1 MKRLP
6 RAPEPTV
13 FENLDT
19 AKFECVYPTCGG
31 ACCKNGRPPL
41 EHAEEA
47 RVAKN
52 LAKFLPH
59 VRPKARRVIESRG
72 FMTRRVKDGLHTAAV
87 SEGWCVFENGG
98 CVLHKV
104 GAEEGDAWKYKP
116 WRCVAFPLERPAPKE
131 AYVRQ
136 WALHGEAWDI
146 FCLNPE
152 ESDKTARDTLKAEA
166 AFVRELDGGKEAW
179 RNLGA
184 RRTPGQSRG
193 DSKKKKKK
201 R

>member
-1 MKRLP
+1 VRKLP
-6 RAPEPTV
+6 AAPAPTV
-13 FENLDT
+13 FENLET

-47 RVAKN
+47 RVAAN
-52 LAKFLPH
+52 LKKFLPH
-59 VRPKARRVIESRG
+59 VRPKARKVIESRG

-104 GAEEGDAWKYKP
+104 GAEEGDAWRYKP
-116 WRCVAFPLERPAPKE
+116 WRCVAFPLERPEPKQ

-152 ESDKTARDTLKAEA
+152 ESEKSAVDTLKAEA
-166 AFVRELDGGKEAW
+166 AFVRALDGGKEAW
-179 RNLGA
+179 RGLDV
-184 RRTPGQSRG
+184 RRPLK
-193 DSKKKKKK
+193 SKKKKKTTK
-201 R
+201 SAKG